1 MKKIIIGIILILIIV
16 LVIYCVIDSHRRC
29 MNTTDI
35 SYYAGRRASP
45 TAPPSF
51 FQNEIPKNAEVISYL
66 LYVDYSYN
74 DEMLVL
80 SFSDL
85 NDLREFVK
93 TQIADY
99 KEETLVIR
107 ESPYQEGYTEYFS
120 DQHFPYGRY
129 INDEKWEH
137 FFELER
143 TSDDFFHGTFSTME
157 VSEEELTVAIF
168 DIRGKFATYIHI
180 PSYVEYNKIPV
191 ENNPDFQDEIVFSTE
206 HDT

>member
-1 MKKIIIGIILILIIV
+1 MKKIMIGIILILIIV
-16 LVIYCVIDSHRRC
+16 VVIYCVIDSHRHC
-29 MNTTDI
+29 INTSDL
-35 SYYAGRRASP
+35 SYYEKRRETYSN
-45 TAPPSF
+45 SF
-51 FQNEIPKNAEVISYL
+51 FFPKTIPENAVVKSYL

-120 DQHFPYGRY
+120 DQHFPYGRS
-129 INDEKWEH
+129 INDEKWEK
-137 FFELER
+137 FFKLKR
-143 TSDDFFHGTFSTME
+143 INDDFFHGTFSTME